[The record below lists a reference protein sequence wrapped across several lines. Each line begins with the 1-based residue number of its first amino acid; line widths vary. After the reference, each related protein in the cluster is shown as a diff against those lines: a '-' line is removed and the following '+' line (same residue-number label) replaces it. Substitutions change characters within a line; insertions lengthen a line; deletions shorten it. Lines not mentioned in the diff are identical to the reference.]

1 MDVEKF
7 LANIPAMHTGDNSSL
22 LFNQHSATVT
32 VGGQQIGTISSQ
44 QFTEAML
51 ATFLGPNPASPQLKQ
66 ELLGRR
72 G

>member
-7 LANIPAMHTGDNSSL
+7 LANIPAMHTGDNFSL
-22 LFNQHSATVT
+22 LFNQHIATVT

-44 QFTEAML
+44 VFAEAML
-51 ATFLGPNPASPQLKQ
+51 ATFLGPSPASPRLKQ